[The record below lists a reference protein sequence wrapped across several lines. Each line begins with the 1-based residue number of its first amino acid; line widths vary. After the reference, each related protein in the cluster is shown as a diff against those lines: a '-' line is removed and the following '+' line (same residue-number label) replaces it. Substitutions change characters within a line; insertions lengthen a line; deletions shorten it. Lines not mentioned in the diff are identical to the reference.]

1 MLFGGDLVPRFLAP
15 NELSNGLDRRH
26 NLLLTNELAEERG
39 LVAEDV
45 VVIDVVKDP
54 QLVIEDDS
62 VAGHSC

>member
-15 NELSNGLDRRH
+15 NRLSNGLSRREK
-26 NLLLTNELAEERG
+26 LLLTNERAEERG